1 MDNKLT
7 TPSFGRHQLKY
18 RGIECKNCNHP
29 LDISDKYCPN
39 CSQANSIKKLSL
51 KDFFDEFFASV
62 ISYDSK
68 LLKTLTA
75 LLLRPG
81 KITRDYINGKR
92 VSYTNPFRFLLSLS
106 IIYFFMISLS
116 NDFST
121 LDKYAT
127 KDGPG
132 FIHKLSKASI
142 TINNNKEKLNNT
154 PLDSI
159 NNITDINNIFGQKK
173 DTNSLLLKHPKKYF
187 SSLKDSTTFNRL
199 FYKLNFFSS
208 IITKDTIYNLQ
219 DASIKYKIKK
229 NRENQLAYNTAS
241 GINKLEHQPASFI
254 SSLISKLPFTT
265 FFFLPIFAF
274 FIWMIYIRKKY
285 TYTDHIIFSFHNQS
299 LFFILLIISY
309 LINSI
314 FKTNSEGFFLLIFLL
329 YLYKSMRN
337 FYKQGRFITIIKYL
351 FLNTIFV
358 ILATITIIIVLT
370 GSIFTF

>member
-7 TPSFGRHQLKY
+7 TTTSGRYQLKF
-18 RGIECKNCNHP
+18 RGNECKNCNHP

-39 CSQANSIKKLSL
+39 CSQANSIKKLTL

-68 LLKTLTA
+68 LLKTLAA

-106 IIYFFMISLS
+106 IIYFFMISF
-116 NDFST
+116 NTDFST
-121 LDKYAT
+121 LDEFAT
-127 KDGPG
+127 KDKKV
-132 FIHKLSKASI
+132 FFNELSKTS
-142 TINNNKEKLNNT
+142 
-154 PLDSI
+154 
-159 NNITDINNIFGQKK
+159 NNINIEERQELNTVIDSAANTTLINKTFKQQKNH
-173 DTNSLLLKHPKKYF
+173 DSLFLSSPKKYF
-187 SSLKDSTTFNRL
+187 SSQKDSSYLNRL
-199 FYKLNFFSS
+199 FHKFKFFNTS
-208 IITKDTIYNLQ
+208 ISKDTIYNLNE
-219 DASIKYKIKK
+219 ASKKYQIKK
-229 NRENQLAYNTAS
+229 SRENQLAYNSAS
-241 GINKLEHQPASFI
+241 GINKLKHQPGSFI
-254 SSLISKLPFTT
+254 SDLISKLPFTT
-265 FFFLPIFAF
+265 FFFLPVFAF

-314 FKTNSEGFFLLIFLL
+314 FKTNSEGIFLIIFL
-329 YLYKSMRN
+329 IYLYKAMRN

-358 ILATITIIIVLT
+358 ILATITVLIVLT